1 MGYEKF
7 VLDCDRL
14 GMLHVFMKG
23 LALDDNAFAMDAFR
37 ETGPGAHFLGTAHT
51 LANYETAYYE
61 PPLADC
67 KSFEQWRDEGEKDS
81 LQRASERWR
90 ALLADYEAPAID
102 PGVDEALKA
111 FIARRKGEM
120 PDMWH

>member
-1 MGYEKF
+1 M
-7 VLDCDRL
+7 
-14 GMLHVFMKG
+14 
-23 LALDDNAFAMDAFR
+23 
-37 ETGPGAHFLGTAHT
+37 
-51 LANYETAYYE
+51 ANYETAYYE

-90 ALLADYEAPAID
+90 ELLAGYEAPPMD
-102 PGVDEALKA
+102 PGTDEALQA
-111 FIARRKGEM
+111 FIAERKASM